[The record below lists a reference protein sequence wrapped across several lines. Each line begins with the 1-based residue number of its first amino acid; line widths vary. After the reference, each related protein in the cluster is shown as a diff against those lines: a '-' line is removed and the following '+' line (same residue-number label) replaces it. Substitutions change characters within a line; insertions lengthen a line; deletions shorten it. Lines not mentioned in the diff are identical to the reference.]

1 MGQNSTMRLAN
12 EEKTDIKSEICWV
25 EKKHFCLKIV
35 STFWCHQKV
44 DKVFSPFKHPWLP
57 YAGTKSVYLVQGLWL
72 SNLCSHLESY
82 RRQSV
87 YFMTSHRLSTF
98 WWHVSTLWWHT
109 KGRQYF
115 TLKVSTLCRDQE
127 CLFSAGIR
135 TWLSTLWCDT
145 ECLLSDAFRR

>member
-25 EKKHFCLKIV
+25 ENKHLCLKIV

-44 DKVFSPFKHPWLP
+44 DKAFSPFKHSWLP

-98 WWHVSTLWWHT
+98 WWHLSTLWWHSVFLMMSPWFVYLVT
-109 KGRQYF
+109 SSVYLVNGFPYYP
-115 TLKVSTLCRDQE
+115 VSGVSFME
-127 CLFSAGIR
+127 IESR
-135 TWLSTLWCDT
+135 TDR
-145 ECLLSDAFRR
+145 EE